1 VSGSRCS
8 SRRGRGPAVFVRG
21 LHGHAALNPDSGPKW
36 PIFPVECCAT
46 GGTRGMWSPPDGH
59 SPRREVDETFGA
71 PTSPVEPDLGAVE
84 EVADLI
90 GHAIHLGLHEPV
102 GASLQGRRRRGAMGS
117 RIFQLNW
124 GEPLQRLPGLATPAP
139 PWGCPCVLVG
149 CLGTLPGTA
158 GTRNFWGPIRWHRIL
173 ADGFLASL
181 CCCVS
186 GR

>member
-1 VSGSRCS
+1 MSGSRCS

-36 PIFPVECCAT
+36 PIFPVECCVT

-59 SPRREVDETFGA
+59 SPRREADETFGA

-84 EVADLI
+84 GVADLI
-90 GHAIHLGLHEPV
+90 GHAIHLGLHELV

-117 RIFQLNW
+117 RIFQFNW
-124 GEPLQRLPGLATPAP
+124 GSPYSGSLGWQHRPPPGGVPAFWWGAWEHSQELPAP
-139 PWGCPCVLVG
+139 
-149 CLGTLPGTA
+149 GTSG
-158 GTRNFWGPIRWHRIL
+158 GPIRWHRIL